1 MIGHYLKVTF
11 RNLMKHK
18 VHSLISVVCL
28 AVGIVVFSVVYYL
41 FVVRQADKYE
51 LSANEVKVELRSF
64 HSEAE
69 TDWNYEDIKTDDFID
84 MQNHCKGV
92 LDTLVAVS
100 FSREAEIEVIDN
112 KGMHIPYN
120 IKYEIVGGAY
130 YSTPG
135 MRLLY
140 GDRVPERP
148 DEIVISSRFAD
159 RISHLGT
166 PVGKVIRLLFEETG
180 NGLTD
185 YKIVNVIDESR
196 AYAGDEVHCYFP
208 LEMNKKLSLQVSAR
222 ISTDKTPDEINSRLS
237 RIKWGK
243 NDSELHVKIRPYED
257 RKTPVLL
264 MILFLSSLVFVSAAI
279 SFLRYTF
286 QTFYMR
292 QHEMALRKCMGVDNR
307 GLFMLLFC
315 EVACMFTVAYYVS
328 LLITE
333 LSYPL
338 LDSCFPVGNWLDK
351 SSCYTIQ
358 SWLYLVVLLV
368 SVVLVYF
375 PVRRMSGDKLITFVG
390 THRRNRTFR
399 TVMLGLQIAISLFF
413 LSAVLVMHLSYKEIY
428 GNKYSP
434 LNEEEEQRVLVVTAQ
449 TPRMAQHWLEI
460 RSRIKTLPEIEEQVG
475 MQELSFAHA
484 TVMGY
489 VRADSSTVMLKVASG
504 EPQYFD
510 FFHIPLEGEIADSN
524 MSGVIYIDKSLADML
539 KQDGNNDGMIK
550 LNNTLFRI
558 AGVYENLY
566 NAVSVKGKY
575 DASVFIPSSQP
586 GTLLLKIDSQADL
599 DVVKAKVE
607 QIVRTYVPETLSVTI
622 EKIGSLK
629 QVDYIVPYM
638 LATVLYVISAICLLL
653 VVLSVYTSVSLDT
666 KTRQKEV
673 AIRKINGATPW
684 NIAFLFVRSYLW
696 LYLVVFLFVY
706 PCSRLL
712 LIRILEGSGANT
724 PYEWGWGVILFV
736 SFGVL
741 LIVTLMW
748 KIRLVMQLNPAD
760 VLKKD

>member
-1 MIGHYLKVTF
+1 
-11 RNLMKHK
+11 
-18 VHSLISVVCL
+18 
-28 AVGIVVFSVVYYL
+28 
-41 FVVRQADKYE
+41 
-51 LSANEVKVELRSF
+51 
-64 HSEAE
+64 
-69 TDWNYEDIKTDDFID
+69 
-84 MQNHCKGV
+84 
-92 LDTLVAVS
+92 
-100 FSREAEIEVIDN
+100 
-112 KGMHIPYN
+112 
-120 IKYEIVGGAY
+120 
-130 YSTPG
+130 
-135 MRLLY
+135 
-140 GDRVPERP
+140 
-148 DEIVISSRFAD
+148 
-159 RISHLGT
+159 
-166 PVGKVIRLLFEETG
+166 
-180 NGLTD
+180 
-185 YKIVNVIDESR
+185 
-196 AYAGDEVHCYFP
+196 
-208 LEMNKKLSLQVSAR
+208 
-222 ISTDKTPDEINSRLS
+222 
-237 RIKWGK
+237 
-243 NDSELHVKIRPYED
+243 
-257 RKTPVLL
+257 
-264 MILFLSSLVFVSAAI
+264 
-279 SFLRYTF
+279 
-286 QTFYMR
+286 
-292 QHEMALRKCMGVDNR
+292 
-307 GLFMLLFC
+307 
-315 EVACMFTVAYYVS
+315 
-328 LLITE
+328 
-333 LSYPL
+333 
-338 LDSCFPVGNWLDK
+338 
-351 SSCYTIQ
+351 
-358 SWLYLVVLLV
+358 
-368 SVVLVYF
+368 
-375 PVRRMSGDKLITFVG
+375 
-390 THRRNRTFR
+390 
-399 TVMLGLQIAISLFF
+399 
-413 LSAVLVMHLSYKEIY
+413 
-428 GNKYSP
+428 
-434 LNEEEEQRVLVVTAQ
+434 
-449 TPRMAQHWLEI
+449 
-460 RSRIKTLPEIEEQVG
+460 
-475 MQELSFAHA
+475 
-484 TVMGY
+484 MGY